1 MTFQLTPLP
10 NNDLFL
16 DFEPGFSGNIIIT
29 AEPALCPGSTVNY
42 VINIPD
48 PPTIVLTSGF
58 NSNLLIGPDS
68 ICRNTAINT
77 ITYQIEGAADAV
89 TVTGLPTGVIPVLDI
104 TPQSTSLNLSNTGTA
119 FSAGQ
124 IYSIQINNNTY
135 NFVTTGPGNDIDTVG
150 EGLRDDINLRTT
162 NFVATYASPL
172 LSIEPSGTGKRGDS
186 FIIAPSTPV
195 GNSVDIDP
203 PMTTPLQKY

>member
-1 MTFQLTPLP
+1 GFGNWSTSTINIGPTNGPITDVTPITALPECPIPDSGFSTTLRSSQEVNWYVNSRIGLVSSTSFINTVTFQLTPEA
-10 NNDLFL
+10 NNDLIL
-16 DFEPGFSGNIIIT
+16 DFEPSRNWPPGFSGNIIIT

-89 TVTGLPTGVIPVLDI
+89 TVTGLPTGV
-104 TPQSTSLNLSNTGTA
+104 
-119 FSAGQ
+119 
-124 IYSIQINNNTY
+124 
-135 NFVTTGPGNDIDTVG
+135 
-150 EGLRDDINLRTT
+150 
-162 NFVATYASPL
+162 
-172 LSIEPSGTGKRGDS
+172 
-186 FIIAPSTPV
+186 
-195 GNSVDIDP
+195 
-203 PMTTPLQKY
+203 